1 MNSIQQI
8 EKIARLASGTAL
20 ILYTGPD
27 YLDRDFFLDN
37 HTVGFTDMVWGQI
50 PFTKEDVVIC
60 YFTAG
65 DGSSIIRKVALSIK
79 YIRLIAN
86 LGKWDPEVFR
96 KCQEQ
101 GAK

>member
-1 MNSIQQI
+1 MNTIQQI
-8 EKIARLASGTAL
+8 EKIARLAGGTAL
-20 ILYTGPD
+20 ILYTGND
-27 YLDRDFFLDN
+27 YLDRDFFLAN
-37 HTVGFTDMVWGQI
+37 HTVGFTDMVWGQV
-50 PFTKEDVVIC
+50 PYTTNEVVIC

-65 DGSSIIRKVALSIK
+65 DRSSIIRKVALLIK
-79 YIRLIAN
+79 DIRLIAN